1 LKNRAALWQMTQRL
15 TRFASNPMNIY
26 YAFKGLALALSCRG
40 IKGRFGYFQFWF
52 FAWTNA
58 ILKYQNI
65 SASDFDL
72 ESVDT
77 DFDIREILPR
87 DYVASA
93 NEDIPAGK
101 IKAQLRATV
110 SQLEAVVSERL
121 A

>member
-1 LKNRAALWQMTQRL
+1 
-15 TRFASNPMNIY
+15 
-26 YAFKGLALALSCRG
+26 LALSRRG
-40 IKGRFGYFQFWF
+40 ITGRFGYFQFWF